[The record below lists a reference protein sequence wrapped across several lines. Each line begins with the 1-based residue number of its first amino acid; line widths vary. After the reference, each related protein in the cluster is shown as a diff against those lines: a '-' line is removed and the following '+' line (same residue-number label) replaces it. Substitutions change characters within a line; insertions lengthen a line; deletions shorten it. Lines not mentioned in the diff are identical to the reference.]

1 MYLVLIRVVDAL
13 MYIAIYAAMLVFSS
27 NSKST
32 SSVAVSRIVS
42 TFSLCTARTST
53 SFGR

>member
-13 MYIAIYAAMLVFSS
+13 MYLAICVAMLVSSS

-32 SSVAVSRIVS
+32 GSIAVSRIVG
-42 TFSLCTARTST
+42 TFSLRTARTST